1 MLSDITCTISLPWT
15 KTYYKNCWA
24 PALAELTRGLIKTR
38 VALIYICYLKR
49 REINAPEKKITF
61 YFTSLSSVFT
71 SKSYGV
77 LLLSHC
83 VFILYWSFKN
93 TTWPTRMFQD
103 DGLTLAAFVAWML
116 YTHWQDNAGYS
127 NSSPLSIYS
136 LHIFTFHAYLLPLPF
151 CFSSW
156 MQLSLYRLSSMSL
169 ACLALFIMAQQG
181 VLMIPCHLATS
192 VSPSL

>member
-1 MLSDITCTISLPWT
+1 MLCSLP
-15 KTYYKNCWA
+15 NHM
-24 PALAELTRGLIKTR
+24 G
-38 VALIYICYLKR
+38 
-49 REINAPEKKITF
+49 F
-61 YFTSLSSVFT
+61 SSLVIE
-71 SKSYGV
+71 
-77 LLLSHC
+77 C

-103 DGLTLAAFVAWML
+103 DGFTSVVFVAWML

-136 LHIFTFHAYLLPLPF
+136 LHIFTFHAYLLPLPL

-181 VLMIPCHLATS
+181 VLMIPCRLATS
-192 VSPSL
+192 VSPSLLLTQVPGHGRYSSNFFNTPQDVMLHLWL